1 MSQLK
6 TYIQSLVIE
15 KIPDAFTLRKA
26 ELPRKIP
33 TGIQPLDLLIQG
45 FQRGDLTE
53 IYGHG
58 SSGRTT
64 MAVSFMAEVTRRQEV
79 CALIDV
85 SDSLDTE
92 SLSAA
97 GVDLNR
103 LLWIRCGKT
112 DETLSDSF
120 PIDQASPCL
129 KQSHPISSSSAMHGS
144 NFSSGRHPRHEV
156 RGLSHAIA
164 TLMGNGHA
172 SPLTRPSGTLS
183 PNRGEGYPP
192 PVPPCTRGD
201 NRGVFDS
208 SAPVR
213 GEGARR
219 RGEGADAHNLD
230 DKSPQGRVRGAP
242 SSKTIWARLEQ
253 ALRVTDL
260 LLNNGGFGA
269 VVLDLADVPIEN
281 ARRIPLTSW
290 FRFRRAVE
298 NTPTVLLL
306 LSNEPCSSTCA
317 SLVLYCQ
324 CRQARWLSAAETE
337 ANFHVFTLGG
347 LELMAEVARCRGQ
360 SQTEVMSGRRS
371 SLVSSAHWQT
381 SMSWTR

>member
-1 MSQLK
+1 MSRLK
-6 TYIQSLVIE
+6 TDIQTLVAE

-79 CALIDV
+79 CALVDV

-92 SLSAA
+92 SLSTA

-112 DETLSDSF
+112 DETLLDSF
-120 PIDQASPCL
+120 PVDRASPCL
-129 KQSHPISSSSAMHGS
+129 RQSHPIPSSSAMHGS

-164 TLMGNGHA
+164 TLMG
-172 SPLTRPSGTLS
+172 SPDSPITPGPS
-183 PNRGEGYPP
+183 PRWGEGYPP
-192 PVPPCTRGD
+192 PVPPCPRGD

-208 SAPVR
+208 HTPLR
-213 GEGARR
+213 GKGARR
-219 RGEGADAHNLD
+219 AGEGADAAVHNLD
-230 DKSPQGRVRGAP
+230 DKPPQCRARAAP
-242 SSKTIWARLEQ
+242 ANKGIWARLEQ

-290 FRFRRAVE
+290 FRFRRSVE

-306 LSNEPCSSTCA
+306 LSNEPCGSTCA

-324 CRQARWLSAAETE
+324 CRQARWLSAAETK

-371 SLVSSAHWQT
+371 SLVSSALWQT
-381 SMSWTR
+381 GMSWAH